1 MAEIINPK
9 DAEALKIVVGSLV
22 KKVDELARKVD
33 EVVTAQGKVDT
44 SLQEFKEAKKSGAPV
59 QFMKAETVEKAIE
72 DKLNSKLVVSK
83 VSVDVRNATIGK
95 ESKEKIDGLMKST
108 GSLITAANKLVESIK
123 AIKPRR
129 PLLGLTIYDGEKTFW
144 LGVGLAALFL
154 TGMFVAIVWANMKV
168 NFIQDQAFYWGNRAY
183 QAALLIDDEDPGKTY
198 HMIMSHFTE
207 YPDKAKEVVDDL
219 EKRAKRYEEIKHY
232 LISLIEDKDSRDIRV
247 IKSEIDHGEGW
258 FLYRFFDEETER
270 SIHVWPD
277 GRVEETTEKI
287 VTDLA
292 SARKYSKR
300 KIWRTIK
307 EATDSSSDEES
318 HDAIVQ

>member
-108 GSLITAANKLVESIK
+108 GSLITAANKLVESNK

-154 TGMFVAIVWANMKV
+154 TMAALAVLLLDRAVVAGNLFTWNSLDTYAW
-168 NFIQDQAFYWGNRAY
+168 QAFYTGIACLVF
-183 QAALLIDDEDPGKTY
+183 QLLGAIL
-198 HMIMSHFTE
+198 F
-207 YPDKAKEVVDDL
+207 V
-219 EKRAKRYEEIKHY
+219 
-232 LISLIEDKDSRDIRV
+232 
-247 IKSEIDHGEGW
+247 
-258 FLYRFFDEETER
+258 
-270 SIHVWPD
+270 
-277 GRVEETTEKI
+277 
-287 VTDLA
+287 A
-292 SARKYSKR
+292 SGCMKQGSA
-300 KIWRTIK
+300 
-307 EATDSSSDEES
+307 E
-318 HDAIVQ
+318 